1 MSRVSSA
8 QTRLGS
14 AQTRG
19 AVSTAGGVGIDRL
32 RCCLPA
38 TLARLCR
45 LARQGTLTSSS
56 SQPLSADKSG
66 SVHIV
71 LLIEIFHTWKESKIL
86 CRLGLETLSTSL
98 LPTHPLTRA
107 MSTDNCTPRAVGI
120 EDIMELS
127 EETDWKLP
135 QPLLKYPTP
144 KWQLYS
150 VGCQGPPSH
159 SLSAENCTGIRVQE
173 MRGRSWNGRHYIVV
187 AHC

>member
-1 MSRVSSA
+1 M
-8 QTRLGS
+8 GS
-14 AQTRG
+14 TDSVAACRQ
-19 AVSTAGGVGIDRL
+19 L
-32 RCCLPA
+32 LPA
-38 TLARLCR
+38 SADLPARGL
-45 LARQGTLTSSS
+45 SPPPP
-56 SQPLSADKSG
+56 SQPLSADNPG

-144 KWQLYS
+144 VLRWLSRASLPLLVCRKLHRDKSARDEREKLEWKTLHC
-150 VGCQGPPSH
+150 GCT
-159 SLSAENCTGIRVQE
+159 LLIC
-173 MRGRSWNGRHYIVV
+173 
-187 AHC
+187 

>member
-1 MSRVSSA
+1 M
-8 QTRLGS
+8 GS
-14 AQTRG
+14 TDSVAACRQ
-19 AVSTAGGVGIDRL
+19 L
-32 RCCLPA
+32 LPA
-38 TLARLCR
+38 SADLPARGL
-45 LARQGTLTSSS
+45 SPPPP
-56 SQPLSADKSG
+56 SQPLSADNPG

>member
-1 MSRVSSA
+1 MPA
-8 QTRLGS
+8 
-14 AQTRG
+14 RG
-19 AVSTAGGVGIDRL
+19 LS
-32 RCCLPA
+32 PPPP
-38 TLARLCR
+38 
-45 LARQGTLTSSS
+45 
-56 SQPLSADKSG
+56 SQPLSADNPG